1 MMSKKVKQFIFA
13 GLAVLAMGA
22 VLAGCGDT
30 NSGQATT
37 ANGKKI
43 IHVGTNPTF
52 IPFEFTDDQ
61 SKSLA
66 GFDIDLIQ
74 AVAKHMNAEVEF
86 KNVAFDSLIPS
97 LGNKDIDLAASG
109 MTITKARAEK
119 VLFSEPYYESAMG
132 VVVKADSS
140 IKDLKDLEGK
150 NISVQ
155 IGTTGADLAAQIA
168 GATLKQFD
176 HSSEALLELSN
187 GAVDASV
194 LDLPVAQY
202 YATKHPDANIKV
214 IPYPNTKKYF
224 GFAVAKDNK
233 ELQTEVNKALEEMK
247 KNGELNAIYQ
257 KWFKTDAPADMP
269 IEWPGT

>member
-1 MMSKKVKQFIFA
+1 MLNKKVTKFLMA
-13 GLAVLAMGA
+13 GLAVLAIGA
-22 VLAGCGDT
+22 VVAGCGSDT
-30 NSGQATT
+30 SKQATT
-37 ANGKKI
+37 SDGKKI

-52 IPFEFTDDQ
+52 IPFEYVDDNT
-61 SKSLA
+61 KDIA
-66 GFDIDLIQ
+66 GFDIDLIN
-74 AVAKHMNAEVEF
+74 AVAKHMNAQVEF
-86 KNVAFDSLIPS
+86 KKVAFDALIPS

-155 IGTTGADLAAQIA
+155 IGTTGADLAATIP
-168 GATLKQFD
+168 GAQLKQFD
-176 HSSEALLELSN
+176 HSSDALLELSN

-202 YATKHPDANIKV
+202 YAAKHPEANIKV

-224 GFAVAKDNK
+224 GFAMAKDNK
-233 ELQTEVNKALEEMK
+233 ELQAEVNKALEEMK
-247 KNGELNAIYQ
+247 KNGELNQIYQ
-257 KWFKTDAPADMP
+257 KWFKQDAPADMP
-269 IEWPGT
+269 IEWAGT